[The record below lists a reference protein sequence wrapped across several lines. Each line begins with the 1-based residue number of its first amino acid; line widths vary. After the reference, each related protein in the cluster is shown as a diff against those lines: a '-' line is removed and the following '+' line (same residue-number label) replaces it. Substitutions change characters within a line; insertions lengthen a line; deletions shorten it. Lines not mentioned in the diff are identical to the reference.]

1 MKSNRTKNVKNA
13 ESCTSV
19 HGFSSQVSQSIEN
32 LISFFAHAAAK
43 WLKGTQN
50 RLEIGSHFPDDREFA
65 PTAARNWPTR
75 LDHPLSWEKSRHH
88 FQSVKGLQMFQTL
101 ELEHITSC
109 RHA

>member
-1 MKSNRTKNVKNA
+1 MKSDRTKNVKNA

-65 PTAARNWPTR
+65 PTARKLAYQVRPPIV
-75 LDHPLSWEKSRHH
+75 LGKISASFPE
-88 FQSVKGLQMFQTL
+88 
-101 ELEHITSC
+101 C
-109 RHA
+109 